1 MNKDAIIKKTIQT
14 LNRLPIE
21 KVNEVHDY
29 ADYLLAK
36 LEDNFVNE
44 GIRELSS
51 TTTAF
56 DYLNDEEDLYTVN
69 DLKERYK

>member
-36 LEDNFVNE
+36 LEDNIVNE
-44 GIRELSS
+44 CIRELSS

>member
-29 ADYLLAK
+29 DDYLLAK
-36 LEDNFVNE
+36 LEDNIVNE

>member
-36 LEDNFVNE
+36 LEDNIVNE

-51 TTTAF
+51 TTTVF

>member
-36 LEDNFVNE
+36 LEDNIVNE

>member
-1 MNKDAIIKKTIQT
+1 MNKDSIIKKTIQT

-36 LEDNFVNE
+36 LEDNIVNE

>member
-1 MNKDAIIKKTIQT
+1 MNKDSIIKKTIQT

-36 LEDNFVNE
+36 MEDNIVNE

-56 DYLNDEEDLYTVN
+56 DYLKDEEDLYTVN